1 MTEITRRNGANHG
14 MVFLEWQKLSLHF
27 MSFIHFTDNRLSR
40 YLLYDE
46 AAFCPPIM
54 PKYDK
59 LCVHLQ
65 L

>member
-1 MTEITRRNGANHG
+1 
-14 MVFLEWQKLSLHF
+14 
-27 MSFIHFTDNRLSR
+27 MSFILFTDNRLSL